1 MHLAISS
8 VAFECFPAAEIAI
21 ASLAVK
27 GLLVHG
33 RVSLVLFECYF
44 AAEVAI
50 AGHAGVVHGVK
61 D

>member
-1 MHLAISS
+1 MCLAISS
-8 VAFECFPAAEIAI
+8 VALKCFTAAEIAI

-33 RVSLVLFECYF
+33 RVCLVLFECYF

-50 AGHAGVVHGVK
+50 AGHAGVVHEVK
-61 D
+61 E